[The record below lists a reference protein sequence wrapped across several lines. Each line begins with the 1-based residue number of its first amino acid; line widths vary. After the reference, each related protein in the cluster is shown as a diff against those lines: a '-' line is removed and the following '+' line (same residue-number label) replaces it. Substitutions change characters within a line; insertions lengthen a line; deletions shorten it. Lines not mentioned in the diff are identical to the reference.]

1 MVLVELKRRL
11 AQRDAAHQRPAA
23 RSGHLRGAGERRRDV
38 HPCGVRP
45 VPPADPQASE
55 GGESSTRCTTA
66 ARHPPLRTK
75 AVEQLGADKLETQ
88 LGRGRI
94 NSWWL
99 KRSKVQKREFRGAP
113 LLAIKF
119 LDGICSDC
127 GLPCQYCRHGHVA
140 TVSFF
145 LEKNNG
151 NPLASFDAISARS
164 PANAR
169 ARIEEAMKR
178 EDTISQ
184 VACIVYSPP

>member
-1 MVLVELKRRL
+1 MQPTKDRL
-11 AQRDAAHQRPAA
+11 LG
-23 RSGHLRGAGERRRDV
+23 SGHLRGARERRRDV

-45 VPPADPQASE
+45 VLPADPQASE
-55 GGESSTRCTTA
+55 GGESSMRCTTA

-88 LGRGRI
+88 LGRGRV

-99 KRSKVQKREFRGAP
+99 KRSKVQKREFRGVP

-119 LDGICSDC
+119 LDDICSDC
-127 GLPCQYCRHGHVA
+127 GLACQYCRHGHVA
-140 TVSFF
+140 TVSIF
-145 LEKNNG
+145 LEKDRG
-151 NPLASFDAISARS
+151 NPLVAFDAICARS

-169 ARIEEAMKR
+169 ARIEEEMKR
-178 EDTISQ
+178 EDAISQ

>member
-1 MVLVELKRRL
+1 MVLVELKRLL
-11 AQRDAAHQRPAA
+11 AQRAAADQRPAS

-45 VPPADPQASE
+45 VLPADPQASE

-66 ARHPPLRTK
+66 TRHPPLRTRS
-75 AVEQLGADKLETQ
+75 VEQLGADKLETQ
-88 LGRGRI
+88 LGRGRV
-94 NSWWL
+94 NNWWL
-99 KRSKVQKREFRGAP
+99 KRSKGQNREFRGAP

-127 GLPCQYCRHGHVA
+127 SLPCQYCRHGHVA
-140 TVSFF
+140 TVSIF
-145 LEKNNG
+145 LEKDRG
-151 NPLASFDAISARS
+151 NPLAPFDAISARS

-169 ARIEEAMKR
+169 AMIEEEMKR

-184 VACIVYSPP
+184 VDCIVYSSP